1 MTRYSPSV
9 NQAIRQTAA
18 RYGLPESY
26 LYRVAQV
33 ESGGNPNARNPRS
46 SAGGLYQFIDS
57 TAKQY
62 GLQDR
67 FDPMQAADAMGRLTL
82 DNRNHLS
89 RLLGRAPSEAEL
101 YLAHQ
106 QGAGGAARLL
116 QNPHAN
122 AAQIVGSNAVGLNGG
137 NSAMRAGD
145 FVNRVLQM
153 YGGQRARSP
162 SFVAYSHPVAQG
174 KFGNRDNLLEVLRAL
189 LASQEEASKEEE
201 SDEDDNPFM
210 TQFMRAFYG
219 PFYRN

>member
-1 MTRYSPSV
+1 M
-9 NQAIRQTAA
+9 
-18 RYGLPESY
+18 
-26 LYRVAQV
+26 
-33 ESGGNPNARNPRS
+33 
-46 SAGGLYQFIDS
+46 
-57 TAKQY
+57 
-62 GLQDR
+62 
-67 FDPMQAADAMGRLTL
+67 TL

-89 RLLGRAPSEAEL
+89 RVLGRAPTEAEL

-137 NSAMRAGD
+137 NNGMRASD

-153 YGGQRARSP
+153 YGGQQATRPLSIG
-162 SFVAYSHPVAQG
+162 HPIAQG
-174 KFGNRDNLLEVLRAL
+174 GFRHRDNFLEVLRAL
-189 LASQEEASKEEE
+189 LASQAEASEEDE
-201 SDEDDNPFM
+201 SDDDNPLM

>member
-9 NQAIRQTAA
+9 DQAIRQAA
-18 RYGLPESY
+18 VRYGLPESY

-67 FDPMQAADAMGRLTL
+67 FDPIQAADAMGRFTR

-89 RLLGRAPSEAEL
+89 RVLGRAPTEAEL

-122 AAQIVGSNAVGLNGG
+122 AAQIVGSNAVGLNAG
-137 NSAMRAGD
+137 NNAMRAGD
-145 FVNRVLQM
+145 FANRVFQM
-153 YGGQRARSP
+153 YGGQQPYRAS
-162 SFVAYSHPVAQG
+162 SVAQRGFG
-174 KFGNRDNLLEVLRAL
+174 KRANLLEVLRAL
-189 LASQEEASKEEE
+189 LASQEEPLEEEE
-201 SDEDDNPFM
+201 SADDNPVM
-210 TQFMRAFYG
+210 TQLMRVFYG
-219 PFYRN
+219 I

>member
-9 NQAIRQTAA
+9 DQAIRQAAA

-89 RLLGRAPSEAEL
+89 RVLGRAPTEAEL

-122 AAQIVGSNAVGLNGG
+122 AAQLVGSNAVGLNAG
-137 NSAMRAGD
+137 NNAMRASD
-145 FVNRVLQM
+145 FVNRVFQM
-153 YGGQRARSP
+153 YGGQPYRASP
-162 SFVAYSHPVAQG
+162 IARG
-174 KFGNRDNLLEVLRAL
+174 GIGNRENLLEVLRAL
-189 LASQEEASKEEE
+189 LVSQEEPSEEE
-201 SDEDDNPFM
+201 EREDDNPLM
-210 TQFMRAFYG
+210 TQLMRAFYG
-219 PFYRN
+219 I

>member
-9 NQAIRQTAA
+9 DQAIRQAAA

-46 SAGGLYQFIDS
+46 SAGGLYQFINS

-67 FDPMQAADAMGRLTL
+67 FDPMQAADAMGRLTR
-82 DNRNHLS
+82 DNRNYLS
-89 RLLGRAPSEAEL
+89 RVLGRAPTDAEL

-122 AAQIVGSNAVGLNGG
+122 AAQMVGRNAVGLNGG
-137 NSAMRAGD
+137 NSAMRASD
-145 FVNRVLQM
+145 FANRVFQM
-153 YGGQRARSP
+153 YGVQPYRASPLAQRS
-162 SFVAYSHPVAQG
+162 
-174 KFGNRDNLLEVLRAL
+174 FGNRDNLLEVLRAL
-189 LASQEEASKEEE
+189 LASQEESSEEE
-201 SDEDDNPFM
+201 SDDDTPLM
-210 TQFMRAFYG
+210 TSFMRAFYG

>member
-137 NSAMRAGD
+137 NNAMRASD

-153 YGGQRARSP
+153 YGGQQARSP
-162 SFVAYSHPVAQG
+162 SPVAYGHPIAQG

-189 LASQEEASKEEE
+189 LASQEEASEEEE
-201 SDEDDNPFM
+201 SDDDNPLM

>member
-1 MTRYSPSV
+1 MTRYHSSV
-9 NQAIRQTAA
+9 DQAIRQAA
-18 RYGLPESY
+18 VRYGLPESY

-67 FDPMQAADAMGRLTL
+67 FDPMQAADAMGRFTL

-89 RLLGRAPSEAEL
+89 RLLGRAPTDAEL

-122 AAQIVGSNAVGLNGG
+122 AAQLVGSNAVGLNAG
-137 NSAMRAGD
+137 NNAMRASD
-145 FVNRVLQM
+145 FVNRVFQM
-153 YGGQRARSP
+153 YGGQPYRASP
-162 SFVAYSHPVAQG
+162 IARGGMGDRA
-174 KFGNRDNLLEVLRAL
+174 NLLEVLRAL
-189 LASQEEASKEEE
+189 LASQEEPPEEE
-201 SDEDDNPFM
+201 REDDNPLM

-219 PFYRN
+219 I

>member
-1 MTRYSPSV
+1 MTRYNPSID
-9 NQAIRQTAA
+9 QAIRQAAA

-67 FDPMQAADAMGRLTL
+67 FDPMQAADAMGRFTL

-137 NSAMRAGD
+137 NSGMRASD
-145 FVNRVLQM
+145 FTNRVFQM
-153 YGGQRARSP
+153 YGGQQVARPTPFAYGSP
-162 SFVAYSHPVAQG
+162 IARGSI
-174 KFGNRDNLLEVLRAL
+174 GNRENFLEVLRAL
-189 LASQEEASKEEE
+189 LASQEEPSEEE
-201 SDEDDNPFM
+201 RDDDNPLM

-219 PFYRN
+219 I

>member
-1 MTRYSPSV
+1 MTRSSPAV

-137 NSAMRAGD
+137 NNAMRASD

-153 YGGQRARSP
+153 
-162 SFVAYSHPVAQG
+162 
-174 KFGNRDNLLEVLRAL
+174 
-189 LASQEEASKEEE
+189 
-201 SDEDDNPFM
+201 
-210 TQFMRAFYG
+210 
-219 PFYRN
+219 

>member
-1 MTRYSPSV
+1 
-9 NQAIRQTAA
+9 
-18 RYGLPESY
+18 
-26 LYRVAQV
+26 YRVAQV

-89 RLLGRAPSEAEL
+89 RVLGRAPTEAEL

-116 QNPHAN
+116 RNPHAN
-122 AAQIVGSNAVGLNGG
+122 AAQLVGSNAVGLNAG
-137 NSAMRAGD
+137 NNAMRASD
-145 FVNRVLQM
+145 FVNRVFQT
-153 YGGQRARSP
+153 YGGQQPYRASP
-162 SFVAYSHPVAQG
+162 IARG
-174 KFGNRDNLLEVLRAL
+174 GIGNRANFLEVLRAL
-189 LASQEEASKEEE
+189 LASQEEPLEEEE
-201 SDEDDNPFM
+201 SADDNPVM
-210 TQFMRAFYG
+210 TQLMRAFYG
-219 PFYRN
+219 I

>member
-9 NQAIRQTAA
+9 DQAIRQAA
-18 RYGLPESY
+18 VRYGLPESY

-67 FDPMQAADAMGRLTL
+67 FDPIQAADAMGRFTL

-89 RLLGRAPSEAEL
+89 RVLGRAPTEAEL

-122 AAQIVGSNAVGLNGG
+122 AAQLVGSNAVGLNAG

-145 FVNRVLQM
+145 FVNRVFQM
-153 YGGQRARSP
+153 YGRQPYRASP
-162 SFVAYSHPVAQG
+162 IARGDMG
-174 KFGNRDNLLEVLRAL
+174 KRANLLEVLRAL
-189 LASQEEASKEEE
+189 LASQEEPSEEEE
-201 SDEDDNPFM
+201 SADDNPVM
-210 TQFMRAFYG
+210 TQLMRAFYG
-219 PFYRN
+219 I

>member
-1 MTRYSPSV
+1 MTHYNPLV
-9 NQAIRQTAA
+9 NQAIRQAAA

-67 FDPMQAADAMGRLTL
+67 FDPIQAADAMGRFTR

-89 RLLGRAPSEAEL
+89 RVLGRAPTEAEL

-122 AAQIVGSNAVGLNGG
+122 AAQLVGSNAVGLNSG

-145 FVNRVLQM
+145 FVNRVFKM
-153 YGGQRARSP
+153 YGGQQPYRASSIAR
-162 SFVAYSHPVAQG
+162 G
-174 KFGNRDNLLEVLRAL
+174 DMGNRANLLEVLRAL
-189 LASQEEASKEEE
+189 LASQEEPLEEEE
-201 SDEDDNPFM
+201 SADDHPLM
-210 TQFMRAFYG
+210 TQLMRAFYG
-219 PFYRN
+219 I

>member
-1 MTRYSPSV
+1 MNSYNPSV
-9 NQAIRQTAA
+9 DQAIRQAA
-18 RYGLPESY
+18 MRYGLPENY

-67 FDPMQAADAMGRLTL
+67 FDPVQASDAMGRLTR

-89 RLLGRAPSEAEL
+89 RVLGRAPTEAEL

-122 AAQIVGSNAVGLNGG
+122 AAQLVGSNAVGLNSG
-137 NSAMRAGD
+137 NSSMRASD

-153 YGGQRARSP
+153 YGGKPYRTNP
-162 SFVAYSHPVAQG
+162 IAQG
-174 KFGNRDNLLEVLRAL
+174 SFGNRDNLLDVLRAL
-189 LASQEEASKEEE
+189 LASQEEASEEEE
-201 SDEDDNPFM
+201 SDEDDNPLM

-219 PFYRN
+219 V